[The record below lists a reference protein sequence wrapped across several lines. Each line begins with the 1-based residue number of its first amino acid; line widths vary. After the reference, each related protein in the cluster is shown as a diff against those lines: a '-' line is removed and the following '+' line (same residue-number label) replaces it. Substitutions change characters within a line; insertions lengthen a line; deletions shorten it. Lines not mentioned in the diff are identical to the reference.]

1 MIKAVVLDIG
11 GVLMRT
17 EDPSG
22 RRLLEKRYNLPEK
35 SVDWLVFDSEEA
47 AASTIGKVEAKV
59 AWQAVQ
65 KRLNL
70 SDEELDEFI
79 ELFWAGDVFDQAAFD
94 YLSSLRPEYITGIL
108 SNAWEGARENFLQ
121 RRGIIEGQTVDHMLI
136 SAEEGVRKPDPEI
149 YRRLK
154 ATLGVEYDEILFVD
168 DFIQNI
174 EGARALSIQAIHYQP
189 GMNLINQIK
198 SRLES
203 EHQNPR

>member
-22 RRLLEKRYNLPEK
+22 RRLLEKRYNLPDK
-35 SVDWLVFDSEEA
+35 TVDWLVFDSDEA
-47 AASTIGKVEAKV
+47 AASTIGKVPAKA

-65 KRLNL
+65 NKLGI

-79 ELFWAGDVFDQAAFD
+79 ELFWVGDVFDQAAFD
-94 YLSSLRPEYITGIL
+94 YLSSLRPDYITGIL
-108 SNAWEGARENFLQ
+108 SNAWEGAREGFVQ
-121 RRGIIEGQTVDHMLI
+121 RYGMIEGETVDHIMI
-136 SAEEGVRKPDPEI
+136 SCEEGIRKPDPEI

-154 ATLGVEYDEILFVD
+154 NILGVEYDEILFVD
-168 DFIQNI
+168 DFIQNV
-174 EGARALSIQAIHYQP
+174 EGACTMGIQALHYQP

-198 SRLES
+198 SRLEC
-203 EHQNPR
+203 

>member
-22 RRLLEKRYNLPEK
+22 RRLLEKRYNLPDK

-47 AASTIGKVEAKV
+47 AASTIGKVKAEEA
-59 AWQAVQ
+59 WRSVQ
-65 KRLNL
+65 KKLDL
-70 SDEELDEFI
+70 SGEQMAEFI

-94 YLSSLRPEYITGIL
+94 YLSSLSPEFITGIL
-108 SNAWEGARENFLQ
+108 SNAWEGARDGFVQ
-121 RRGIIEGQTVDHMLI
+121 RYGMIEGQTVDHIMI
-136 SAEEGVRKPDPEI
+136 SCEEGVRKPDPEI

-154 ATLGVEYDEILFVD
+154 KTLGVEYDEILFVD
-168 DFIQNI
+168 DFIKNV
-174 EGARALSIQAIHYQP
+174 EGAQALGIQAIHYRP

-203 EHQNPR
+203 

>member
-22 RRLLEKRYNLPEK
+22 RRLLEKHYNLPEK

-108 SNAWEGARENFLQ
+108 SNAWKVHEKTSF
-121 RRGIIEGQTVDHMLI
+121 
-136 SAEEGVRKPDPEI
+136 SAV
-149 YRRLK
+149 
-154 ATLGVEYDEILFVD
+154 
-168 DFIQNI
+168 
-174 EGARALSIQAIHYQP
+174 ALSKA
-189 GMNLINQIK
+189 
-198 SRLES
+198 R
-203 EHQNPR
+203 R

>member
-22 RRLLEKRYNLPEK
+22 RRLLEKRYNLPDK

-47 AASTIGKVEAKV
+47 AASTVGKVKAKE
-59 AWQAVQ
+59 AWQSVQ
-65 KRLNL
+65 KKLDL
-70 SDEELDEFI
+70 SDEQMAEFI

-94 YLSSLRPEYITGIL
+94 YLSSLSPEYITGIL
-108 SNAWEGARENFLQ
+108 SNAWEGAREGFVQ
-121 RRGIIEGQTVDHMLI
+121 RYGMIEGKTVDHIMI
-136 SAEEGVRKPDPEI
+136 SCEEGVRKPDQEI

-154 ATLGVEYDEILFVD
+154 KKLGVEYDEILFVD
-168 DFIQNI
+168 DFIQNV
-174 EGARALSIQAIHYQP
+174 ESAQAMGIQAIHYRP

-198 SRLES
+198 SRLVS
-203 EHQNPR
+203 